1 MGDCLVEMV
10 VESLNIDENAEYSAK
25 VEQGDMVEIGEKPE
39 LVGITKKGQRGSES
53 EVEGGDKTGQK
64 EEREAGGGFES
75 EKREGKDREGDAA
88 EMFDSEK
95 NSEVV

>member
-1 MGDCLVEMV
+1 MSRKMGDCLVEMV

-53 EVEGGDKTGQK
+53 EKAV
-64 EEREAGGGFES
+64 
-75 EKREGKDREGDAA
+75 
-88 EMFDSEK
+88 
-95 NSEVV
+95 